1 MSFSNPE
8 AFLLLLFLVPLVFLF
23 FYNFRKKKK
32 LLDQFYSETAHKKLS
47 FRSGR
52 DIDFFKASLIA
63 LALVFFITALAGP
76 EWGEQF
82 ENVDIR
88 GVEMV
93 FLLDTSNS
101 MNAEDLKPNRL
112 EVAKQLII
120 NIITDFNTDYV
131 SLINFAGIAYIQCP
145 LTIDYEAFKLLT
157 QASTISPDEEQGT
170 DFSSA
175 LKIALKSFK
184 STKESK
190 KVIILITD
198 GEDQEGLWPE
208 IISELKKQNIIIF
221 TVGVGVSSG
230 APIPLKNKE
239 GEIIGWKKD
248 KKGNIVKT
256 RLDENVLIQIASRT
270 GGQYFRLTDVT
281 SIDIFINNL
290 KTFERSILSK
300 RVKLK
305 KIKRFHY
312 PLILGIILLIIEM
325 ILTEKQLK
333 WKKK

>member
-1 MSFSNPE
+1 MSFSKPE
-8 AFLLLLFLVPLVFLF
+8 AFFLLLLLIPLVFLF
-23 FYNFRKKKK
+23 FYNFRRKKR
-32 LLDQFYSETAHKKLS
+32 LLSQFFSEPANKKLS

-52 DIDFFKASLIA
+52 EIDFFKASLIV
-63 LALVFFITALAGP
+63 LALLFFITALAGP
-76 EWGEQF
+76 EWGEMF

-88 GVEMV
+88 GVEMI

-101 MNAEDLKPNRL
+101 MVAEDLKPNRL

-120 NIITDFNTDYV
+120 NIVEEFNSDYV
-131 SLINFAGIAYIQCP
+131 SLINFAGVAYIQCP
-145 LTIDYEAFKLLT
+145 LTIDYEAFNLLT
-157 QASTISPDEEQGT
+157 QASIISPDEEQGT
-170 DFSSA
+170 DFATA
-175 LKIALKSFK
+175 LNLSLKSFK
-184 STKESK
+184 SAKESK
-190 KVIILITD
+190 KVVILITD

-208 IISELKKQNIIIF
+208 IVSELKKQNIIVF
-221 TVGVGVSSG
+221 TVGVGVISG

-239 GEIIGWKKD
+239 GEITGWKKD

-256 RLDENVLIQIASRT
+256 RLDENILIQVASRT
-270 GGQYFRLTDVT
+270 GGQYFRLTDVS
-281 SIDIFINNL
+281 SIDIFVKNL
-290 KTFERSILSK
+290 KTFERSVLSK

-325 ILTEKQLK
+325 MLTEKQLK